1 MIQQNLKERIFT
13 SLVLLI
19 SIFLAFNYNIFLV
32 YLLLIFGVF
41 SFIEF
46 SNLMKK
52 ITNSKFIF
60 ILTIVL
66 FLIYVFFLFS
76 YTYFFFENLFS
87 KIIFS
92 IVLFSCI
99 FSDIGGFLFGKIFK
113 GPKLTKIS
121 PKKTISGA
129 LGSFVM
135 CSIFTISSFY
145 FLIKKFDL
153 TILLIAIIISTSC
166 QLGDLF
172 FSYLKRKARV
182 KDTGNFLPGHGGVLD
197 RLDGIFLG
205 VPIGLILILLLLS

>member
-1 MIQQNLKERIFT
+1 MD
-13 SLVLLI
+13 
-19 SIFLAFNYNIFLV
+19 NIFLV

>member
-66 FLIYVFFLFS
+66 FLI
-76 YTYFFFENLFS
+76 
-87 KIIFS
+87 
-92 IVLFSCI
+92 
-99 FSDIGGFLFGKIFK
+99 
-113 GPKLTKIS
+113 
-121 PKKTISGA
+121 A
-129 LGSFVM
+129 
-135 CSIFTISSFY
+135 
-145 FLIKKFDL
+145 
-153 TILLIAIIISTSC
+153 
-166 QLGDLF
+166 
-172 FSYLKRKARV
+172 
-182 KDTGNFLPGHGGVLD
+182 
-197 RLDGIFLG
+197 
-205 VPIGLILILLLLS
+205 

>member
-1 MIQQNLKERIFT
+1 M
-13 SLVLLI
+13 
-19 SIFLAFNYNIFLV
+19 
-32 YLLLIFGVF
+32 
-41 SFIEF
+41 
-46 SNLMKK
+46 
-52 ITNSKFIF
+52 
-60 ILTIVL
+60 
-66 FLIYVFFLFS
+66 FS

>member
-66 FLIYVFFLFS
+66 FLIYVFFFCLAILIFFLR
-76 YTYFFFENLFS
+76 TYFL
-87 KIIFS
+87 
-92 IVLFSCI
+92 
-99 FSDIGGFLFGKIFK
+99 
-113 GPKLTKIS
+113 KLYS
-121 PKKTISGA
+121 
-129 LGSFVM
+129 
-135 CSIFTISSFY
+135 
-145 FLIKKFDL
+145 
-153 TILLIAIIISTSC
+153 
-166 QLGDLF
+166 Q
-172 FSYLKRKARV
+172 
-182 KDTGNFLPGHGGVLD
+182 
-197 RLDGIFLG
+197 
-205 VPIGLILILLLLS
+205 

>member
-19 SIFLAFNYNIFLV
+19 SIFLAFNYNFFLV

>member
-46 SNLMKK
+46 SNLIKK